1 MIELPLNV
9 ARYKHML
16 ERLLVPVGI
25 WKGGWL
31 LQVWEPKEGRW
42 KRSTLDI
49 QHLAW
54 MLGWN
59 LEDGYFLWYE
69 NSEARFCLLGC
80 RELYPGRRF
89 RLKPIKARQILDF
102 YHDLIWK
109 PDAPERLLLECWGDF
124 SPLWRILGRAPA

>member
-31 LQVWEPKEGRW
+31 L
-42 KRSTLDI
+42 
-49 QHLAW
+49 
-54 MLGWN
+54 
-59 LEDGYFLWYE
+59 
-69 NSEARFCLLGC
+69 
-80 RELYPGRRF
+80 YPGRRF

-102 YHDLIWK
+102 YHDIIWK
-109 PDAPERLLLECWGDF
+109 PDASERLLLECWGDF